1 MFDLRIAGWT
11 VAAATVLASPLSAQ
25 RTGSLEVGAFANVA
39 YFDRTLHFNQGN
51 GGGGA
56 RLGFFVTPGLELEAE
71 GVFVPTT
78 GGVAD
83 ELNVDYFP
91 ARARL
96 LFNFPAGE
104 HTRLLLGG
112 GYVHNEFRGDLDAS
126 DDGATALAGIRL
138 GVPGFPSIRIN
149 TYLDYVPSPANAA
162 GENWNWGLQV
172 GLSFLTGVERGPGGQ
187 EKAEGEKMD
196 SAAVAARQ
204 DSLAQAAR
212 ADSVRRVQADS
223 ARAAAVRD
231 SLAQARRDSVHA
243 VEAERQAR
251 ATALRD
257 SLTAAAREDSIR
269 TAAFRDSLRITRDR
283 ARIAALQDSLARVAL
298 RDSLR
303 VLVATRASRVTLRG
317 VNFEINKANLLPA
330 SRDILM
336 DVARSLVANP
346 EVTVEVAGHTDNTGP
361 RALNERLSQ
370 ERADT
375 VKVFLI
381 ANGVAA
387 ERMTTKGYAWDQP
400 VASNKTATGRAQNRR
415 TELRRTDTG
424 GQ

>member
-1 MFDLRIAGWT
+1 MLTLRSIARAGAA
-11 VAAATVLASPLSAQ
+11 VAVLAVPLSAQ
-25 RTGSLEVGAFANVA
+25 STGSLEVGAFANVA
-39 YFDRTLHFNQGN
+39 YFDRTLRVDQGS
-51 GGGGA
+51 GGPGA

-71 GVFVPTT
+71 GAFVPTT
-78 GGVAD
+78 TLAEGVY
-83 ELNVDYFP
+83 LNYIP

-96 LFNFPAGE
+96 LLNFPAGR

-112 GYVHNEFRGDLDAS
+112 GYVHNEYRKAFEGS
-126 DDGATALAGIRL
+126 DNGATALAGIRL

-149 TYLDYVPSPANAA
+149 TYVDYIPSPDNGAA
-162 GENWNWGLQV
+162 ENWNWGLQV
-172 GLSFLTGVERGPGGQ
+172 GLSFLTGVDRSDGGERA
-187 EKAEGEKMD
+187 AERPD
-196 SAAVAARQ
+196 SATLAARE

-212 ADSVRRVQADS
+212 LDSLRRAQADS
-223 ARAAAVRD
+223 ARALAVRD
-231 SLAQARRDSVHA
+231 SVAQAERDSVRA
-243 VEAERQAR
+243 LEEQRQAR

-257 SLTAAAREDSIR
+257 SLAAAAREDSIR
-269 TAAFRDSLRITRDR
+269 TAALRDSLRVTRNR
-283 ARIAALQDSLARVAL
+283 ARIAALEDSLARVAL

-317 VNFEINKANLLPA
+317 VNFEINKATLLPA

-381 ANGVAA
+381 ANGVAE

-400 VASNKTATGRAQNRR
+400 VASNRTASGRAQNRR
-415 TELRRTDTG
+415 TELRRTDSG